1 MPAFV
6 SAVSPGSAGRDP
18 VAEGDP
24 FLRISDLALFTLS
37 VCVCFVI
44 EIMPVLPR
52 RLSCLLGVAPLICTL
67 RQCDGFSGLEICDA
81 FLTGR
86 Q

>member
-24 FLRISDLALFTLS
+24 LLRTPDLKLFVLS
-37 VCVCFVI
+37 VWLCFVI
-44 EIMPVLPR
+44 EILPVLPR
-52 RLSCLLGVAPLICTL
+52 RLSCLLGVAPLICA
-67 RQCDGFSGLEICDA
+67 SA
-81 FLTGR
+81 S
-86 Q
+86 